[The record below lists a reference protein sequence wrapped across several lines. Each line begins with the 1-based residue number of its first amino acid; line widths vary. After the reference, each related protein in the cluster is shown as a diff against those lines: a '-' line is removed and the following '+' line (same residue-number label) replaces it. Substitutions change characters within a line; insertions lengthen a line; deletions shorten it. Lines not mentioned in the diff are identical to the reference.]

1 MQVWHM
7 SGAGNDFMVLDARG
21 KVLDYPALAKKLCAM
36 TKADGFL
43 AVATSDKA
51 DFRLHFYNSDGSRGG
66 MCGNASSWLCRFA
79 YENGIAGEQV
89 RVETDAGIVK
99 GQRRSRDT
107 YRVWLNVPG
116 VLDLERKPDCAYVE
130 LGNPG
135 IPHAV
140 KEIPDLTWDMGEK
153 LRPEAVS
160 LRYAPA
166 FPKGANVNFYRW
178 IGEHTVRVLTYGRGV
193 ENYTLACGTG
203 CGSVTCVLWALGEL
217 PGKHLITEVR
227 GGKLE
232 YHIQGSDHVKELI
245 MDGPTE
251 ILKIYEV

>member
-1 MQVWHM
+1 M

-21 KVLDYPALAKKLCAM
+21 KGLDYPALAKKLCAM
-36 TKADGFL
+36 TKADGFM
-43 AVATSDKA
+43 AVDTSDKA
-51 DFRLHFYNSDGSRGG
+51 DFRMHFYNSDGSRGE
-66 MCGNASSWLCRFA
+66 MCGNGSRCICRFA

-99 GQRRSRDT
+99 GERRSRDT
-107 YRVWLNVPG
+107 YRVWLNVPE

-140 KEIPDLTWDMGEK
+140 KEIPDLAWDMGEK

-160 LRYAPA
+160 LRYDPA

-178 IGEHTVRVLTYGRGV
+178 IGEHTVRVLTYERGV

>member
-36 TKADGFL
+36 TKADGFM
-43 AVATSDKA
+43 AVDTSEKA
-51 DFRLHFYNSDGSRGG
+51 DFRMHFYNSDGSRGE
-66 MCGNASSWLCRFA
+66 MCGNGSRCICRFA

-99 GQRRSRDT
+99 GERRGRDT
-107 YRVWLNVPG
+107 YRVWLNVPE

-160 LRYAPA
+160 LRYDPA

-178 IGEHTVRVLTYGRGV
+178 IGEHTVRVLTYERGV

-232 YHIQGSDHVKELI
+232 YHIKGSDHVKELI

>member
-21 KVLDYPALAKKLCAM
+21 KGLDYPALAKKLCAM
-36 TKADGFL
+36 TKADGFM
-43 AVATSDKA
+43 AVDTSDKA
-51 DFRLHFYNSDGSRGG
+51 DFRMHFYNSDGSRGE
-66 MCGNASSWLCRFA
+66 MCGNGSRCICRFA

-99 GQRRSRDT
+99 GERRSRDT
-107 YRVWLNVPG
+107 YRVWLNVPE

-140 KEIPDLTWDMGEK
+140 KEIPDLAWDMGEK

-160 LRYAPA
+160 LRYDPA
-166 FPKGANVNFYRW
+166 FPKGANVNFYR
-178 IGEHTVRVLTYGRGV
+178 
-193 ENYTLACGTG
+193 
-203 CGSVTCVLWALGEL
+203 
-217 PGKHLITEVR
+217 
-227 GGKLE
+227 
-232 YHIQGSDHVKELI
+232 
-245 MDGPTE
+245 
-251 ILKIYEV
+251 

>member
-21 KVLDYPALAKKLCAM
+21 KTLDYPTLAKKLCAM
-36 TKADGFL
+36 TKADGFM
-43 AVATSDKA
+43 AVDTSDKA
-51 DFRLHFYNSDGSRGG
+51 DFRMHFYNSDGSRGE
-66 MCGNASSWLCRFA
+66 MCGNGSRCICRFA

-99 GQRRSRDT
+99 GERRSKDT
-107 YRVWLNVPG
+107 YRVWLNVPE

-140 KEIPDLTWDMGEK
+140 KEVPDLTWDMSEK

-160 LRYAPA
+160 LRYDPA

-178 IGEHTVRVLTYGRGV
+178 IGEHTVRVLTYERGV

-232 YHIQGSDHVKELI
+232 YHIKGSDHVKELI

-251 ILKIYEV
+251 ILKIYEI

>member
-36 TKADGFL
+36 TKADGFM
-43 AVATSDKA
+43 AVDTSEKA
-51 DFRLHFYNSDGSRGG
+51 DFRMHFYNSDGSRGE
-66 MCGNASSWLCRFA
+66 MCGNGSRCT

-160 LRYAPA
+160 LRYDPA

-178 IGEHTVRVLTYGRGV
+178 IGEHTVRVLTYERGV

>member
-21 KVLDYPALAKKLCAM
+21 KTLDYPTLAKKLCAM
-36 TKADGFL
+36 TKADGFM
-43 AVATSDKA
+43 AVDTSDKA
-51 DFRLHFYNSDGSRGG
+51 DFRMHFYNSDGSRGE
-66 MCGNASSWLCRFA
+66 MCGNGSRCICRFA

-99 GQRRSRDT
+99 GERRSRDT

-140 KEIPDLTWDMGEK
+140 KEIPNLTWDMGEK

-160 LRYAPA
+160 LRYDPA

-178 IGEHTVRVLTYGRGV
+178 IGEHTVRVLTYERGV

-227 GGKLE
+227 GCKLE

>member
-1 MQVWHM
+1 
-7 SGAGNDFMVLDARG
+7 
-21 KVLDYPALAKKLCAM
+21 
-36 TKADGFL
+36 
-43 AVATSDKA
+43 
-51 DFRLHFYNSDGSRGG
+51 
-66 MCGNASSWLCRFA
+66 MCGNGSRCICRFA

-160 LRYAPA
+160 LRYDPA

-178 IGEHTVRVLTYGRGV
+178 IGEHTVRVLTYERGV

-232 YHIQGSDHVKELI
+232 YHIQGSDHVRELI